1 MDLWAYIS
9 FFLIFLTLIL
19 AYRIKKLSDQIKSI
33 RNSNKSTENTLSS
46 QSLPFSASP
55 QENTA
60 YFEAILKSISDGLLI
75 IDQKGIIVLSNQS
88 FREILKIDEHPEGK
102 QFMEVIR
109 NMDLLNLI
117 RSAMFSREEV
127 TQEITIKKGGK
138 DIEIIAKATPA
149 INFQGSVSSIIIL
162 LHDITRLKHLESI
175 RKDFVANVSHELKTP
190 LTAIK
195 GYAETLLDGALNDKE
210 NSLKFIEI
218 IKNQADR
225 LTTLVE
231 DLLTLSRIEFGE
243 IKVDKKSL
251 NLDQIIDSTFQILNE
266 KAIKKGLYIKKD
278 IPSDTTVYADRDRL
292 MQILINLV
300 DNAIKF
306 TDTGGVTIKNYKENG
321 KFVLSVEDT
330 GIGIPKAHLQRI
342 GERFYRVDK
351 ARSRQLGGTG
361 LGLAIVKHLVRAHG
375 WDLKIESE
383 SGKGTK
389 VKIIIPSENQDISQ

>member
-1 MDLWAYIS
+1 MDLWAYLS
-9 FFLIFLTLIL
+9 FFLIFLVFIL
-19 AYRIKKLSDQIKSI
+19 GLKIKKLSDQIKSI
-33 RNSNKSTENTLSS
+33 RNSNKSTENTSSS

-109 NMDLLNLI
+109 NIDLLNLI
-117 RSAMFSREEV
+117 RSAMFSKEEV

-138 DIEIIAKATPA
+138 DIEIIAKATPV

-162 LHDITRLKHLESI
+162 LHDITRIKHLENI

-195 GYAETLLDGALNDKE
+195 GYAETLLDGGLNDKE

-225 LTTLVE
+225 LTALVE

-251 NLDQIIDSTFQILNE
+251 NLDKIIDSTFQILNE

-278 IPSDTTVYADRDRL
+278 IPSDATVYADRDKL

-306 TDTGGVTIKNYKENG
+306 TDTGGVTIKYYKENG
-321 KFVLSVEDT
+321 NFVLSVKDT

-361 LGLAIVKHLVRAHG
+361 LGLAIVKHLVMAHG

-383 SGKGTK
+383 VNKGTE
-389 VKIIIPSENQDISQ
+389 VKIIVPENF

>member
-1 MDLWAYIS
+1 MDLWAYLS
-9 FFLIFLTLIL
+9 FFLILLILIL

-33 RNSNKSTENTLSS
+33 RNSNKSTENTSSS

-88 FREILKIDEHPEGK
+88 FREILKIDKHPEGK

-109 NMDLLNLI
+109 NIDLLNLI

-138 DIEIIAKATPA
+138 DIEIIAKATPV

-162 LHDITRLKHLESI
+162 LHDITRIKHLESI

-195 GYAETLLDGALNDKE
+195 GYAETLLDGGLNDKE

-225 LTTLVE
+225 LTALVE

-251 NLDQIIDSTFQILNE
+251 NLDKIIDSTFQILNE

-278 IPSDTTVYADRDRL
+278 IPSDATVYADRDKL

-306 TDTGGVTIKNYKENG
+306 TDTGGVTIKYYKENG
-321 KFVLSVEDT
+321 NFVLSVEDT

-361 LGLAIVKHLVRAHG
+361 LGLAIVKHLVMAHG

-383 SGKGTK
+383 VNKGTE
-389 VKIIIPSENQDISQ
+389 VKIIVPENF

>member
-1 MDLWAYIS
+1 
-9 FFLIFLTLIL
+9 
-19 AYRIKKLSDQIKSI
+19 
-33 RNSNKSTENTLSS
+33 
-46 QSLPFSASP
+46 LPFSASP

-117 RSAMFSREEV
+117 RSAMFSKEEV

-138 DIEIIAKATPA
+138 DIEIIAKATPV

-162 LHDITRLKHLESI
+162 LHDITRIKHLENI

-195 GYAETLLDGALNDKE
+195 GYAETLLDGGLNDKE

-218 IKNQADR
+218 IKNQTDR
-225 LTTLVE
+225 LTALVE

-251 NLDQIIDSTFQILNE
+251 NLERIIDSIFQILNE

-278 IPSDTTVYADRDRL
+278 IPSDATVYADRDKL

-306 TDTGGVTIKNYKENG
+306 TDTGGVTIKYYKENG
-321 KFVLSVEDT
+321 NFVLSVKDT

-361 LGLAIVKHLVRAHG
+361 LGLAIVKHLVMAHG

-383 SGKGTK
+383 VDRGTE
-389 VKIIIPSENQDISQ
+389 VKIIIHNC